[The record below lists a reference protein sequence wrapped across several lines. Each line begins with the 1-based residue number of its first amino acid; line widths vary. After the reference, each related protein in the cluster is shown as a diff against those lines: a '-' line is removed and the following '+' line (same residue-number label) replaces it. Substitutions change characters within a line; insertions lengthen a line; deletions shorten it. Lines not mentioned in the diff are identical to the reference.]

1 MLNSVDAGRRLML
14 RAAVYSLAAVA
25 ITSLG
30 LLLVGPRYAAGL
42 ALTGFA
48 TVLGGWVAART
59 ALGGGIQ
66 AAGIAMVRLILAM
79 VLKWV
84 LVFVALA
91 LGFGPVAAAS
101 SGFAG
106 RYRHRADFSG
116 SGSGQAL
123 IRT

>member
-14 RAAVYSLAAVA
+14 RAAVYPLAAVA

-30 LLLVGPRYAAGL
+30 LLLVGPRYSAGL

-91 LGFGPVAAAS
+91 LGFALWRLPPLALL
-101 SGFAG
+101 AG
-106 RYRHRADFSG
+106 IAIGLIF
-116 SGSGQAL
+116 QVLAL
-123 IRT
+123 ARR

>member
-1 MLNSVDAGRRLML
+1 ML
-14 RAAVYSLAAVA
+14 RAAVYPLAAVA

-30 LLLVGPRYAAGL
+30 LLLMGPRYSAGL

-79 VLKWV
+79 VLKWAV
-84 LVFVALA
+84 SYTHLTLPTICSV
-91 LGFGPVAAAS
+91 
-101 SGFAG
+101 
-106 RYRHRADFSG
+106 
-116 SGSGQAL
+116 
-123 IRT
+123 